1 MHENVKYFNRDNF
14 VTWVT
19 DGDIFTS
26 INGFDNKTIEQ
37 QVLNFLE

>member
-1 MHENVKYFNRDNF
+1 M
-14 VTWVT
+14 TWVT